1 KNIRVNVVS
10 GGPIETDAL
19 RAFTNYE
26 EVKQATINLSPL
38 NRMGQPEDLA
48 GACLFLC
55 SNKASW
61 VTGMYIAGL
70 IESLEF
76 RLPLCSPSKENFAK
90 IEEVMK
96 KYKIKGF

>member
-1 KNIRVNVVS
+1 INKILFCESN
-10 GGPIETDAL
+10 PIPIKTA
-19 RAFTNYE
+19 
-26 EVKQATINLSPL
+26 
-38 NRMGQPEDLA
+38 
-48 GACLFLC
+48 
-55 SNKASW
+55 
-61 VTGMYIAGL
+61 MYLAGL

>member
-1 KNIRVNVVS
+1 MARYAATELGEKNIRVNVVS

-38 NRMGQPEDLA
+38 NRMGRPEDLA

-61 VTGMYIAGL
+61 VTGHTFIVDGGTT
-70 IESLEF
+70 F
-76 RLPLCSPSKENFAK
+76 K
-90 IEEVMK
+90 
-96 KYKIKGF
+96 